1 MTRNFVYKK
10 IQTPSKEF
18 LNLIMPVI
26 HSNEK
31 ATPPFPAANVSC
43 PCCSVQEVDY
53 RAKYRLNEFDS
64 LPHWVVQC
72 SNCQLHFMNPMPDIS
87 WLENYY
93 RQRALY
99 GAESDFSEDYRNSI
113 ADKQFIFNQ
122 LLLPNFSDDPAGKL
136 AVDFG
141 AGSGYVVKAFC
152 NLGLDGI
159 GLELNPS
166 APSKARAL
174 FDVDVRNGGL
184 ELLAD
189 SSVTIFSIFEV
200 LEHMTEPVDFLR
212 SVRPKLQPDS
222 LLIGTVPNYYGLGRY
237 IFGIDSS
244 VLSQPEH
251 VIYFDSRTLDKTL
264 RSAGYV
270 PLFIGPYKPNQVIIG
285 FGMRQ
290 FIYKYFG
297 RNFLTNF
304 LVFCIGQSKKYLA
317 YPLVNMFVEKTGKL
331 AHGLTF
337 VARPQSSSE

>member
-1 MTRNFVYKK
+1 
-10 IQTPSKEF
+10 
-18 LNLIMPVI
+18 
-26 HSNEK
+26 
-31 ATPPFPAANVSC
+31 
-43 PCCSVQEVDY
+43 
-53 RAKYRLNEFDS
+53 
-64 LPHWVVQC
+64 
-72 SNCQLHFMNPMPDIS
+72 MNPMPDIS

-99 GAESDFSEDYRNSI
+99 GAESDFAEDYSNSI
-113 ADKQFIFNQ
+113 IDKQSIFNE
-122 LLLPNFSDDPAGKL
+122 LLPPNFSDDPAGKL

-152 NLGLDGI
+152 NSGLDGI

-189 SSVTIFSIFEV
+189 SSATIFSIFEV
-200 LEHMTEPVDFLR
+200 LEHITDPVGFLR
-212 SVRPKLQPDS
+212 QVRSKLNLDG

-237 IFGIDSS
+237 IFGIDSG
-244 VLSQPEH
+244 VLTQPEH
-251 VIYFDSRTLDKTL
+251 VIYFDLSTLDKTL
-264 RSAGYV
+264 RAAGYV
-270 PLFIGPYKPNQVIIG
+270 PLFIGPYKPNHVVIG

-290 FIYKYFG
+290 SIYKYFG
-297 RNFLTNF
+297 RNFFTNF
-304 LVFCIGQSKKYLA
+304 LAFCIGQTKKYLV

-337 VARPQSSSE
+337 VARPQPSVE